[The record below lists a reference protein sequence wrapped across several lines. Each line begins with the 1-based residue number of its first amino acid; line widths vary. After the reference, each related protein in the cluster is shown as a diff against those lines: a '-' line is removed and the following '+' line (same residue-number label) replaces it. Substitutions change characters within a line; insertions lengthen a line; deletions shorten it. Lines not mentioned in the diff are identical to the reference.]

1 MAARRR
7 ADVDE
12 VKLFARQQIVD
23 RVEPLA
29 VGAGG
34 EKGVPARL
42 SGVSRSDDPDIF
54 PGAPAGHVAVGG
66 DIAKADERAPQHGR
80 RRDRARRRRAPTTA
94 LTRGPPP
101 PPLRGKGGSQAAPPA
116 IRPRE
121 AGEGDRPKDGG
132 GGA

>member
-1 MAARRR
+1 MEARFERASDERRMAARRR

-29 VGAGG
+29 VGTGG

-54 PGAPAGHVAVGG
+54 PGAPAGHVAVGR
-66 DIAKADERAPQHGR
+66 DIAKADERAPQRWAPSAFGR
-80 RRDRARRRRAPTTA
+80 QNSRCLNRPHAQSSPNLCAI
-94 LTRGPPP
+94 
-101 PPLRGKGGSQAAPPA
+101 AA
-116 IRPRE
+116 
-121 AGEGDRPKDGG
+121 K
-132 GGA
+132 